1 MDADAN
7 NVGRQGSDAGAE
19 PATPLVLGAAR
30 AELVGEALPVAI
42 PPRAPTHVDAARMNS
57 EIQTD
62 RALADYALPAQAY
75 VPVAHPYVVPG
86 PGHYP
91 LQAMETSSVVVAPG
105 QPGVTIITPSMQ
117 PTMMPPP
124 MAQPTSYGG
133 LAPVSELA
141 QGGYLVVGSEVYKVE
156 HVVQPKPE
164 APPKDPTKKPARQA
178 PKFIDSAPSTATA
191 IFKDV
196 WDGRET
202 GRQPRLLL
210 AGCHEALLDIL
221 TQLEDRSRRG
231 KPLGGRRDGG
241 FFRSSPTAKA
251 AAPAERIDHLV
262 KEGLLLKSVNS
273 AASQV
278 KLVPPADDVQRIGV
292 SADDVDRY
300 ISLLWQLLEQGF
312 DHDQWSQNRSAPA
325 HRSPPPVPPANP
337 PPKPPELPAGAAV
350 LLPVS
355 RMPGKSA

>member
-7 NVGRQGSDAGAE
+7 NMGRQGLDAGAG
-19 PATPLVLGAAR
+19 PATSPAPGAPR
-30 AELVGEALPVAI
+30 PELVGEGLPVAI
-42 PPRAPTHVDAARMNS
+42 PPRAPAHVDAARMNS

-62 RALADYALPAQAY
+62 RALADYALPTQAY

-86 PGHYP
+86 PGQYP
-91 LQAMETSSVVVAPG
+91 LRATETSSVVVSG
-105 QPGVTIITPSMQ
+105 QPGVTIINPLMQ
-117 PTMMPPP
+117 PNMMPPP

-156 HVVQPKPE
+156 YVVQAKPE
-164 APPKDPTKKPARQA
+164 APKDPSKKPARQS

-221 TQLEDRSRRG
+221 TQLENRSRRDR
-231 KPLGGRRDGG
+231 PLGGRRDGG
-241 FFRSSPTAKA
+241 FFRSGSAPKA
-251 AAPAERIDHLV
+251 TAPAERIEHLV

-278 KLVPPADDVQRIGV
+278 KLVPPADDIQRIGV
-292 SADDVDRY
+292 SAEDVDRY

>member
-7 NVGRQGSDAGAE
+7 KTGRLGSDAGAA
-19 PATPLVLGAAR
+19 PTVGALR
-30 AELVGEALPVAI
+30 PELAGDALPVAI
-42 PPRAPTHVDAARMNS
+42 PSRALSPADAARMSS

-62 RALADYALPAQAY
+62 RTLADYALPTQAY
-75 VPVAHPYVVPG
+75 APVAQPYVLQGGG
-86 PGHYP
+86 PHA
-91 LQAMETSSVVVAPG
+91 LQAMETSSVVVSG

-117 PTMMPPP
+117 PTMAPPP
-124 MAQPTSYGG
+124 MGQPTAYGG

-164 APPKDPTKKPARQA
+164 APPKDPTKKLARQS
-178 PKFIDSAPSTATA
+178 PRFIDSAPATATA

-196 WDGRET
+196 WDGREN

-221 TQLEDRSRRG
+221 TQLENRSRRDR
-231 KPLGGRRDGG
+231 PLGGRREGG
-241 FFRSSPTAKA
+241 FFRSSSGPKA

-278 KLVPPADDVQRIGV
+278 KLVPPADDLQRIGV
-292 SADDVDRY
+292 SAEDVDRY

-325 HRSPPPVPPANP
+325 HRSPPPVPPVNP
-337 PPKPPELPAGAAV
+337 PPKPPDLPPGAAV